1 MSPNAQPVTGHELSK
16 DRLHPVWIWG
26 LTLFI
31 VFHLSVLLLTPNS
44 ENYFGYRLRP
54 WFQPYVSFFEFSGDW
69 KFFSPDPAPKLELEW
84 SVLDQSGAVIQ
95 AGKYP
100 DFENPFIIADRG
112 LRRVASLRFMLM
124 REGSLKKMWVPYLC
138 HRYPG
143 AFLRA
148 HEPSLC
154 KVRRFWVKSSSRKK
168 MFMIRADSTGV
179 IWEWSSASHDQEN
192 RPSLEALLV

>member
-1 MSPNAQPVTGHELSK
+1 MSPNAQPVRPELNK
-16 DRLHPVWIWG
+16 DRLHPIWIWG

-84 SVLDQSGAVIQ
+84 SVLDQSGAVVQ

-138 HRYPG
+138 HHYPH
-143 AFLRA
+143 AF
-148 HEPSLC
+148 S
-154 KVRRFWVKSSSRKK
+154 VRMSRVFESPPLLGEVFENKK
-168 MFMIRADSTGV
+168 DV
-179 IWEWSSASHDQEN
+179 HDQSGLDRSDLGMEFCE
-192 RPSLEALLV
+192 S